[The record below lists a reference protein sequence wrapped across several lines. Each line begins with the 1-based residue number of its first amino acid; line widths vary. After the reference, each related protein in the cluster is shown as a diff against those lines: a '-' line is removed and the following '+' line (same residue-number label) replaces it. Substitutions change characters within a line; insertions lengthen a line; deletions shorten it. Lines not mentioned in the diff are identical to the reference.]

1 MIIAFPYQG
10 IDSKYFI
17 SYHTERFTT
26 LSFTRQG
33 SKINLSVQ
41 TMWIMKMWYIQA
53 MELYSSLKKA
63 EICKEI
69 FRTVNILNVVTQAQ
83 RDNNTYSLSMYII
96 ASNFYIA
103 FLGVSGYKVRK
114 SKKGPKIFRGW
125 ERGRRAHVILM
136 WGM

>member
-1 MIIAFPYQG
+1 
-10 IDSKYFI
+10 
-17 SYHTERFTT
+17 
-26 LSFTRQG
+26 
-33 SKINLSVQ
+33 
-41 TMWIMKMWYIQA
+41 MWYIQA

-69 FRTVNILNVVTQAQ
+69 FRTVNILNVVTQVQ
-83 RDNNTYSLSMYII
+83 RDNNTYSLSMHII

-136 WGM
+136 WRM